1 MPPSSRAPVRHH
13 CPHCGYD
20 IAPVHY
26 PDEFQCPECG
36 QIVERGEAYRAAQIH
51 SARLNRRTAAG
62 WIILPALAALSILGL
77 GALDHPGPWAR
88 LAVRTYTIFVPIA
101 VLVTPG
107 VILYL
112 RARQPEPVRAN
123 LPLNLL
129 GAYVGIAGLA
139 YFVGV
144 GIALMME

>member
-1 MPPSSRAPVRHH
+1 MPPRSRAPVRHH

-36 QIVERGEAYRAAQIH
+36 QIVERGEAYRAAQVH

-62 WIILPALAALSILGL
+62 WIIVPSLLALGILGL
-77 GALDHPGPWAR
+77 GALNHPGPWAR
-88 LAVRTYTIFVPIA
+88 VAVRTYVLFVPVA
-101 VLVTPG
+101 VVVIPG
-107 VILYL
+107 VILWL
-112 RARQPEPVRAN
+112 RARQPEPVRAH

-129 GAYVGIAGLA
+129 GAYVGVAGLA
-139 YFVGV
+139 YLAGA
-144 GIALMME
+144 GIAWMME